1 MSIRVAVI
9 QFPGSN
15 DDRDALW
22 SLNALGAD
30 ASLENHGSVVDPYRD
45 VVGVDPVVRREV

>member
-1 MSIRVAVI
+1 MSPRVAVI

-22 SLNALGAD
+22 ALKALGAD
-30 ASLENHGSVVDPYRD
+30 ATLVWHAEAELPAKDRKSVV
-45 VVGVDPVVRREV
+45 